1 MGLIT
6 GLLTLPLAP
15 VRGVAWV
22 TEKVAEQAELEL
34 YDENR
39 IMRELSELESA
50 HDAGRLSDEQFEAD
64 VDLLLERLQIGRE
77 LRAGRYA
84 HGPEQ
89 TS

>member
-22 TEKVAEQAELEL
+22 AEKVAEQAELEL

-39 IMRELSELESA
+39 ITRELGELEQA
-50 HDAGRLSDEQFEAD
+50 HDGGEITDERFDAA
-64 VDLLLERLQIGRE
+64 VDQLLERLQIARE

-84 HGPEQ
+84 
-89 TS
+89 

>member
-22 TEKVAEQAELEL
+22 AEKVAEEAELEL

-39 IMRELSELESA
+39 IMRELAELEAAFGLGEISEDRFNA
-50 HDAGRLSDEQFEAD
+50 SVDE
-64 VDLLLERLQIGRE
+64 LLERLQAGRE

-84 HGPEQ
+84 
-89 TS
+89 

>member
-39 IMRELSELESA
+39 IMRELAELEAA
-50 HDAGRLSDEQFEAD
+50 HDEGHLSDEQFEAD

-84 HGPEQ
+84 
-89 TS
+89 

>member
-22 TEKVAEQAELEL
+22 AEKVAEQAELEL

-39 IMRELSELESA
+39 IMRELGELEQA
-50 HDAGRLSDEQFEAD
+50 HDGGEITDERFDAA
-64 VDLLLERLQIGRE
+64 VDQLLERLQIGRE

-84 HGPEQ
+84 
-89 TS
+89 

>member
-22 TEKVAEQAELEL
+22 AEKVAEQAELEL

-39 IMRELSELESA
+39 IMRELSELEAARERGEVSSDVF
-50 HDAGRLSDEQFEAD
+50 DASVDE
-64 VDLLLERLQIGRE
+64 LLERLELGRR
-77 LRAGRYA
+77 LRR
-84 HGPEQ
+84 
-89 TS
+89 S

>member
-22 TEKVAEQAELEL
+22 AEKVAEEAELEL

-39 IMRELSELESA
+39 IMRELAELEAA
-50 HDAGRLSDEQFEAD
+50 HDEGQLSDEQFDAS

-84 HGPEQ
+84 
-89 TS
+89 

>member
-22 TEKVAEQAELEL
+22 AEKVAEQAELEL

-39 IMRELSELESA
+39 IMRELAELEAA
-50 HDAGRLSDEQFEAD
+50 HDQGQLSDERFDAD
-64 VDLLLERLQIGRE
+64 VDLVLQRLQIGRE

-84 HGPEQ
+84 
-89 TS
+89 

>member
-22 TEKVAEQAELEL
+22 AEKVAEEAELEL

-39 IMRELSELESA
+39 IMRELAELEAAFGLGEISEDRFNA
-50 HDAGRLSDEQFEAD
+50 SVDE
-64 VDLLLERLQIGRE
+64 LLERLQVGRE

-84 HGPEQ
+84 
-89 TS
+89 

>member
-22 TEKVAEQAELEL
+22 AEKVAEQAELEL

-39 IMRELSELESA
+39 ILGELSRLEA
-50 HDAGRLSDEQFEAD
+50 TRDEGQISQEEFEAS
-64 VDLLLERLQIGRE
+64 VDQLLELLQTGRE
-77 LRAGRYA
+77 LRAGRY
-84 HGPEQ
+84 G
-89 TS
+89 

>member
-22 TEKVAEQAELEL
+22 AEKVAEQAELEL

-39 IMRELSELESA
+39 ILRELTELEA
-50 HDAGRLSDEQFEAD
+50 ARDRGEVDEQRFDQA
-64 VDLLLERLQIGRE
+64 VDELLERLQVGRQ
-77 LRAGRYA
+77 LREGRY
-84 HGPEQ
+84 
-89 TS
+89 

>member
-22 TEKVAEQAELEL
+22 TEKVAEEAELEL

-39 IMRELSELESA
+39 IMRELAELEAA
-50 HDAGRLSDEQFEAD
+50 HERGELSQEKLDAS

-77 LRAGRYA
+77 LRAERY
-84 HGPEQ
+84 G
-89 TS
+89 

>member
-22 TEKVAEQAELEL
+22 AEKVAEEAELEL

-39 IMRELSELESA
+39 IMREIAELEAA
-50 HDAGRLSDEQFEAD
+50 HDQGQIGDETFESG
-64 VDLLLERLQIGRE
+64 VDRLLERLQIGRE
-77 LRAGRYA
+77 LRAGRY
-84 HGPEQ
+84 
-89 TS
+89 

>member
-22 TEKVAEQAELEL
+22 AEKVAEQAELEL

-39 IMRELSELESA
+39 IMRELTELEMARDRGEISN
-50 HDAGRLSDEQFEAD
+50 EQFEAY
-64 VDLLLERLQIGRE
+64 VDQLLERLQISRE
-77 LRAGRYA
+77 LRTGRYD
-84 HGPEQ
+84 
-89 TS
+89 